1 MIIQIHQYTVDVLEF
16 IVKNKI
22 KNENVLLLATKTQK
36 TEGETEVANS
46 VPNSNSKDLNKIM
59 TQIWKMVNSS
69 VTSSRMTF
77 IHAAADKE
85 QNCKVKN
92 AAVCWG
98 LTSRYTQLCFMLL
111 SGTL

>member
-1 MIIQIHQYTVDVLEF
+1 MIIQIHQYTVGVLEF

-59 TQIWKMVNSS
+59 TQI
-69 VTSSRMTF
+69 
-77 IHAAADKE
+77 
-85 QNCKVKN
+85 
-92 AAVCWG
+92 
-98 LTSRYTQLCFMLL
+98 
-111 SGTL
+111 

>member
-22 KNENVLLLATKTQK
+22 KNENVLLLATKTQE

-59 TQIWKMVNSS
+59 TQI
-69 VTSSRMTF
+69 
-77 IHAAADKE
+77 
-85 QNCKVKN
+85 
-92 AAVCWG
+92 
-98 LTSRYTQLCFMLL
+98 
-111 SGTL
+111 